1 MIVIDTSAWI
11 AGLVSDDAHHADTVP
26 FLRLMESRTT
36 RFVVPALF
44 LAEIAGVLARTGE
57 RDEII
62 QREITSIETGG
73 RFHIVPISVGQGL
86 LAAEI
91 ARVAK
96 IRGSDAVFLA
106 LARGFELPLVSWD
119 RQQRER
125 GSLICQTMT
134 PVEAMELDR

>member
-11 AGLVSDDAHHADTVP
+11 AGLVSGDAHHADTVP
-26 FLRLMESRTT
+26 FLRLVESQATQ
-36 RFVVPALF
+36 FAVPAHF

-62 QREITSIETGG
+62 EIEIRSIEASG
-73 RFHIVPISVGQGL
+73 RFHIVPVSVGMGL

-96 IRGSDAVFLA
+96 IRGADAVFVA
-106 LARGFELPLVSWD
+106 LARGLDIPLITWD

-125 GSLICQTMT
+125 GSSYCRTMT

>member
-11 AGLVSDDAHHADTVP
+11 AGLMRGDAHHAGTVP
-26 FLRLMESRTT
+26 FLRLMESRSTQNY
-36 RFVVPALF
+36 VPAHF

-57 RDEII
+57 RGEII
-62 QREITSIETGG
+62 EREIGSIEKSG
-73 RFHIVPISVGQGL
+73 RFHIAPVSVGLGL

-96 IRGSDAVFLA
+96 IRGADAVFVA
-106 LARGFELPLVSWD
+106 LARGLDFPLITWD

-125 GSLICQTMT
+125 GSVFCRTMT
-134 PVEAMELDR
+134 PVEAMDL